1 MTGKRKRNPAVQSFT
16 LQDWS
21 AFAEVYGIPF
31 RVGEYGAGASKG
43 EMRKLLR
50 AVTFIAYDASAIIP
64 ESMLIEFHEVAALN
78 ARLQETED
86 TAARAQREAEEQS
99 RRHETDVLPIF

>member
-43 EMRKLLR
+43 DMRKLLR

-64 ESMLIEFHEVAALN
+64 ESMLIEFHEVNGSRGEQVFGSLIDCKRCPDPTF
-78 ARLQETED
+78 RLG
-86 TAARAQREAEEQS
+86 S
-99 RRHETDVLPIF
+99 